1 MSISEESNTKQLVV
15 KYDDSTS
22 DTVCIYDVDVNNVK
36 LQLYV
41 PPSLNIYQ
49 WNDFGESN
57 VLKQSF

>member
-15 KYDDSTS
+15 KYDNSTS
-22 DTVCIYDVDVNNVK
+22 DTVYIDDVNINNVK
-36 LQLYV
+36 LHIYV
-41 PPSLNIYQ
+41 STILNFYQ